1 MPLSDRKSVGT
12 RDAWLVRAVVNAN
25 AGAASTPGQ
34 AEEIAKRLDAA
45 CTARGWRIQTEVV
58 PGAQLEAALIA
69 AMDASPDALVVGGGD
84 GTIRAALERVIGTSA
99 ALGLIPMGTM
109 NFVAKDLGIPLTPL
123 DAAGSLATAEVRE
136 VDVGEVNGRRFFH
149 SSAIGIVPT
158 LAEKRERIRE
168 ASSVRER
175 LASIW
180 EALRTAAG
188 AQPLSI
194 VLEHTGGRERERTLS
209 LIVSNNPLSSDPLTP
224 YRRHVLDGGELSAY
238 IARHRGRLGIVR
250 MLVTF
255 GSGWWFWD
263 RAIVEV
269 RAATLKVVARRKRI
283 SVSNDGEVE
292 VLRLPLRYK
301 VLTRAVRV
309 LAPPLAPPLVPAVAQ
324 PPAVSGGP
332 AKGDEGRGPEENA
345 KG

>member
-1 MPLSDRKSVGT
+1 M
-12 RDAWLVRAVVNAN
+12 NAN
-25 AGAASTPGQ
+25 AGGGAGASGL
-34 AEEIAKRLDAA
+34 ADAIVEALDAA
-45 CTARGWRIQTEVV
+45 CAARGWSVKTEVS
-58 PGAQLEAALIA
+58 PAADLDAALGA
-69 AMDASPDALVVGGGD
+69 AMDAKPDALVVGGGD
-84 GTIRAALERVIGTSA
+84 GTIRAALGRVLETQT
-99 ALGLIPMGTM
+99 ALGIIPMGTM
-109 NFVAKDLGIPLTPL
+109 NFVAKDLGIPLGPL
-123 DAAGSLATAEVRE
+123 DAAASLGTAVVRE
-136 VDVGEVNGRRFFH
+136 LDVGEVNGRRFFH

-158 LAEKRERIRE
+158 LAEKRERIRH

-175 LASIW
+175 VSSVW

-188 AQPLSI
+188 ARPVSI
-194 VLEHTGGRERERTLS
+194 VLEHDGGKVRERTFS

-238 IARHRGRLGIVR
+238 IARHRGRLGIAR

-263 RAIVEV
+263 GAIEEI
-269 RAATLKVVARRKRI
+269 RAATLRVDARKKRI

-292 VLRLPLRYK
+292 VLHLPLRYK

-309 LAPPLAPPLVPAVAQ
+309 LAPPMAPPMALASPAA
-324 PPAVSGGP
+324 GE
-332 AKGDEGRGPEENA
+332 KGRGPKESA